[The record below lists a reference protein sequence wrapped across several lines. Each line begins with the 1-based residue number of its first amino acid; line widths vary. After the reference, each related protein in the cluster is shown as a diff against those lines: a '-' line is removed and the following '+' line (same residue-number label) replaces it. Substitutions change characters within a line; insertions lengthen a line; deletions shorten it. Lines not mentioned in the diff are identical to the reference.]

1 MAPIGVIPCTW
12 LVQAQNSPILGGFG
26 QNTLKIALFYPIL
39 GHFRPISWYL
49 AYIPK
54 TTPFWLMHEKGPFLG
69 ILSINHQK
77 RTLFHE
83 LAKKGWF

>member
-1 MAPIGVIPCTW
+1 MYTVHPTANNHACPIG
-12 LVQAQNSPILGGFG
+12 PIYGYFG
-26 QNTLKIALFYPIL
+26 PFFRVFWGHFYPIL

-54 TTPFWLMHEKGPFLG
+54 TTPFWLVHEKGPFLG
-69 ILSINHQK
+69 YLSINHQK